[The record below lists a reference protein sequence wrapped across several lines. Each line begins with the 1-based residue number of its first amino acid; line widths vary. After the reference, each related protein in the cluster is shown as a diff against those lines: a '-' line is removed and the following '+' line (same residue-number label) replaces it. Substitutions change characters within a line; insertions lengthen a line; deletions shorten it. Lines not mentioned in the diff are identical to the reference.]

1 MKIKEG
7 EFTAAIYGAIKDQKY
22 KEAVNILN
30 QQLLVHPTNRAALSL
45 LGYCFYQLQDFVSAS
60 DCYEQ
65 LTQHFPEVEEYKFY
79 FAQSLYKAGLFQAA
93 TKAAAQIEDPNFKE
107 KLNKLNAAIHYG
119 EGDLSGSRS
128 IVEQNSTGDIDSII
142 NLGCLFYREG
152 DYQKACQHFQQ
163 AIQTTGYQAQLTYNI
178 ALCYYQMKQ
187 YAQSL
192 KYIADIIEHG
202 IRDHPELG
210 VGMTTEGLEVRSV
223 GNTMILH
230 ETALIETFNL
240 KAAIE
245 FNLKNYTSASE
256 ALTDMPPRS
265 EEELDHITLH
275 NQALIN
281 MEIEPDIG
289 FQKLQFLL
297 QQETFPSETFAN
309 LLLLYIKYEYYDL
322 AADVLA
328 ENTTLAYEYLSSD
341 LFNFIEAVILRQTAP
356 QDAYNRL
363 DQMAIKHTEQLR
375 RLTKIIQEARQNQN
389 DELVRTT
396 VQEYDIVLENY
407 IPVLMQQAKI
417 YWDMEN
423 YQQVEKIFRKSVEF
437 CNDHSI
443 WKLNV
448 AHVLY
453 MQENKYKEACQFYEP
468 IIKKQYHHKLLNI
481 SAIILANL
489 CVTYIMTSQNEYA
502 EELMRKIEKEE
513 EEQEEQEELHR
524 GTDGDVDGVVDDHH
538 HDDDVILSRHHS
550 KKKLF
555 HLCIINLVIGTLYC
569 TKGNYDFG
577 ISRIIKSL
585 EPYHKKLGP
594 DTWYYAKRCFLSLIE
609 NMAKHMILIRDAVL
623 MDCIQ
628 FLEQCEL
635 YGRNIKAVIDQPI
648 ESQKIHPGQN
658 TITYEARLLKSLLLE
673 LIQG

>member
-22 KEAVNILN
+22 KEAVNMLN
-30 QQLLVHPTNRAALSL
+30 QQLLVHPSSRAALSL

-65 LTQHFPEVEEYKFY
+65 LTQHFPDIEEYKFY
-79 FAQSLYKAGLFQAA
+79 FAQSLYKADLFQAA

-128 IVEQNSTGDIDSII
+128 IMTG
-142 NLGCLFYREG
+142 
-152 DYQKACQHFQQ
+152 FQP
-163 AIQTTGYQAQLTYNI
+163 QLSYNI
-178 ALCYYQMKQ
+178 ALCYYHMKQ

-192 KYIADIIEHG
+192 KYIADVIEHG

-223 GNTMILH
+223 GNTLTLH

-256 ALTDMPPRS
+256 ALTDMPPRN
-265 EEELDHITLH
+265 EDELDHITLH
-275 NQALIN
+275 NQAVMN
-281 MEIEPDIG
+281 MNKEPGIG

-328 ENTTLAYEYLSSD
+328 ENATLAYEYLSSD
-341 LFNFIEAVILRQTAP
+341 LFDFIEAVILRQTAP
-356 QDAYNRL
+356 QDAYNQNEYAEELMRKIEKEEEEL
-363 DQMAIKHTEQLR
+363 EQQQQQQH
-375 RLTKIIQEARQNQN
+375 QE
-389 DELVRTT
+389 V
-396 VQEYDIVLENY
+396 VLEGVEIDPLNHHYSNKKCYHLCIINLVIGTLYCTKGNY
-407 IPVLMQQAKI
+407 DFGISRIMKSLEP
-417 YWDMEN
+417 
-423 YQQVEKIFRKSVEF
+423 YQKKLGPDTCWCYDDADDDVDDDVDADDNKDDSDDDDLD
-437 CNDHSI
+437 NDDDDDD
-443 WKLNV
+443 K
-448 AHVLY
+448 
-453 MQENKYKEACQFYEP
+453 M
-468 IIKKQYHHKLLNI
+468 KLLVITLITEDLPYHQSIYNQ
-481 SAIILANL
+481 ILKLLFFLKKMMYNRKTNL

-513 EEQEEQEELHR
+513 EELEQQQQQQHQEVVLE
-524 GTDGDVDGVVDDHH
+524 GVEIDPLNHH
-538 HDDDVILSRHHS
+538 YSN
-550 KKKLF
+550 KKCY

-577 ISRIIKSL
+577 ISRIMKSL
-585 EPYHKKLGP
+585 EPYQKKLGP

-609 NMAKHMILIRDAVL
+609 NMSKHMILLRDAVL
-623 MDCIQ
+623 MECIQ
-628 FLEQCEL
+628 FLEHCEYDDDDDEEEEEEDFIVQL
-635 YGRNIKAVIDQPI
+635 YDLG
-648 ESQKIHPGQN
+648 
-658 TITYEARLLKSLLLE
+658 
-673 LIQG
+673 